1 MGRKKKARREV
12 SQPRPVA
19 RSRLDDKTAD
29 RLCIGFLLL
38 IACILILSNLGNIY
52 LWGDEAA
59 TALVSKTVLTHGIPL
74 GSDGT
79 NTFTQ
84 EFGAEYGKDFVWRWH
99 TWLSFY
105 VLALFFKLFGTSNFV
120 CRLPFALFGIGSV
133 LMGYYLGKALW
144 GTRRAAVLTVALL
157 LLSVPF
163 LLLLRQCRS
172 YSMAIFFSMWGLYA
186 YLQMLE
192 GRKYAGIA
200 FGAAAVLLF
209 QSYHIYYGALVAAVV
224 VHAALFH
231 RDRLRTVL
239 LVSVITALINLP
251 WIIWLAGAKFSSSLS
266 YKAKAE
272 MLELSHVSQLRGF
285 GRIFVLLTITHMFPI
300 PLFSIPVV
308 VTAINWIKARK
319 LPRPEARMWNR
330 VTLLILFVAINLL
343 AVTMLSPYPHF
354 RYLAPIIPACWL
366 LVALMLERAMRI
378 HWSIGIVVLALL
390 AYTGTTVDYFYEITH
405 DYDGPVEGT
414 VKYLRAHAQ
423 EGDIVVCLREEMPIK
438 FYTNLRVIGGPN
450 LEDLSP
456 ALNAKWVAWRTKCAF
471 TDVRTVKFVQK
482 NVPMRKYR
490 AIVLQG
496 YPDIVFE
503 NRAEPGRH
511 LFRTETNAKP
521 VMIYERV
528 RD

>member
-1 MGRKKKARREV
+1 MAKKKHQRVAEKPKSRR
-12 SQPRPVA
+12 
-19 RSRLDDKTAD
+19 
-29 RLCIGFLLL
+29 GFLDEKKTEYLCVALVL
-38 IACILILSNLGNIY
+38 IAASLMILLNLGNQY
-52 LWGDEAA
+52 LWQDEAQ
-59 TALVSKTVLTHGIPL
+59 TACIAKTILTHGIPL

-84 EFGAEYGKDFVWRWH
+84 EYGAEYGKDFVWRWH

-144 GTRRAAVLTVALL
+144 GTRGAAVLTVALL

-186 YLQMLE
+186 YLQLLE
-192 GRKYAGIA
+192 RRKHAGVA
-200 FGAAAVLLF
+200 FAVAAILLF
-209 QSYHIYYGALVAAVV
+209 QSYHIYFGALVAAVV

-239 LVSVITALINLP
+239 LLSIITTLINLP

-272 MLELSHVSQLRGF
+272 TLERSHVSQLRGF
-285 GRIFVLLTITHMFPI
+285 GRVFVLLTTVHIFPI

-330 VTLLILFVAINLL
+330 VTLLVVFVAINLL
-343 AVTMLSPYPHF
+343 AVTMLAPYPHF

-423 EGDIVVCLREEMPIK
+423 KGDVVVCWHEEMPIK
-438 FYTNLRVIGGPN
+438 FYTNLRVIGGLN

-456 ALNAKWVAWRTKCAF
+456 ALNARWLAWRTNCAW

-482 NVPMRKYR
+482 NVPMQKYR
-490 AIVLQG
+490 RIILEG

-503 NRAEPGRH
+503 NREEPGRH

-521 VMIYERV
+521 VMIYERM
-528 RD
+528 RE

>member
-1 MGRKKKARREV
+1 MAKKKHQRAAEQPKARR
-12 SQPRPVA
+12 
-19 RSRLDDKTAD
+19 
-29 RLCIGFLLL
+29 GFLDEKNLEYLTVALVL
-38 IACILILSNLGNIY
+38 IAASLMILLNLGNQY
-52 LWGDEAA
+52 LWQDEAQ
-59 TALVSKTVLTHGIPL
+59 TACIAKTILTHVIPL

-84 EFGAEYGKDFVWRWH
+84 EYGAEYGKDFVWRWH

-186 YLQMLE
+186 YLQLLE
-192 GRKYAGIA
+192 RRKYAGVA
-200 FGAAAVLLF
+200 FALAAILLF
-209 QSYHIYYGALVAAVV
+209 QSYHIYYGALVAAVI

-239 LVSVITALINLP
+239 LVSIITALINLP
-251 WIIWLAGAKFSSSLS
+251 WIIWLAGAKFSASLS
-266 YKAKAE
+266 YKAKAAV
-272 MLELSHVSQLRGF
+272 LKRHHVSQLSWF
-285 GRIFVLLTITHMFPI
+285 GRVFLMLGYRHIFPI
-300 PLFSIPVV
+300 PLLSVPML
-308 VTAINWIKARK
+308 VTGFNWIKGRRF
-319 LPRPEARMWNR
+319 PRPEARMWNR
-330 VTLLILFVAINLL
+330 VTLLVLFIAINLL
-343 AVTMLSPYPHF
+343 AVTMLSPYPLF

-366 LVALMLERAMRI
+366 LAALMLERAMRV

-390 AYTGTTVDYFYEITH
+390 AFMGTTADYFYEITH

-414 VKYLRAHAQ
+414 VKYLRAHAR
-423 EGDIVVCLREEMPIK
+423 EGDIVVCSHEEMPLK
-438 FYTNLRVIGGPN
+438 FYTNLRVIGGLN

-456 ALNAKWVAWRTKCAF
+456 ALNAKWVAWRTNCAW
-471 TDVRTVKFVQK
+471 TDRRTVMFMQK
-482 NVPMRKYR
+482 NVPMSKYR

-503 NRAEPGRH
+503 NREEPGRH
-511 LFRTETNAKP
+511 LFRTATNAKP
-521 VMIYERV
+521 VLIYERV
-528 RD
+528 QD